1 MGKIGY
7 LRNNHDNIIED
18 EKEKRNSNST
28 TYDITINNNYTM
40 QNITSIN
47 RKLFEEK
54 IKFISKNLPK
64 KYLEEFMVSFL
75 FSIQKSI
82 ENKNTD
88 EFKQNLAD
96 WEFTAE
102 IESNPNLKKEITDAI
117 KEGPSVNSV
126 SLDDTLREIRK

>member
-18 EKEKRNSNST
+18 EKEKINSNPT
-28 TYDITINNNYTM
+28 TYDITVNNNYTM

-75 FSIQKSI
+75 FSVQKSI
-82 ENKNTD
+82 ENNSTD
-88 EFKQNLAD
+88 EFEQNLAD

-117 KEGPSVNSV
+117 EEGPSINSV
-126 SLDDTLREIRK
+126 SLDDTLKEIRK

>member
-18 EKEKRNSNST
+18 EKEKINSNST

-40 QNITSIN
+40 QNITSVN
-47 RKLFEEK
+47 RKLFEKK

-64 KYLEEFMVSFL
+64 KYLEEFMMSFL

-88 EFKQNLAD
+88 EFEQNLAD

-117 KEGPSVNSV
+117 KEGPSENSV

>member
-1 MGKIGY
+1 
-7 LRNNHDNIIED
+7 
-18 EKEKRNSNST
+18 
-28 TYDITINNNYTM
+28 M

-47 RKLFEEK
+47 LKQFEGK
-54 IKFISKNLPK
+54 IRFISKNLPK
-64 KYLEEFMVSFL
+64 EYLEKFTVSLL

-82 ENKNTD
+82 ENNNTD
-88 EFKQNLAD
+88 EFEQNLAD

-117 KEGPSVNSV
+117 KEGPSENSV

>member
-1 MGKIGY
+1 
-7 LRNNHDNIIED
+7 
-18 EKEKRNSNST
+18 
-28 TYDITINNNYTM
+28 M

-47 RKLFEEK
+47 LKQFEGK
-54 IKFISKNLPK
+54 IRFISKNLPK
-64 KYLEEFMVSFL
+64 EYLEEFMVSLL

-82 ENKNTD
+82 ENNNTD
-88 EFKQNLAD
+88 EFEQNLAD

-117 KEGPSVNSV
+117 KEGPSENSV

>member
-18 EKEKRNSNST
+18 EKEKINSNFT